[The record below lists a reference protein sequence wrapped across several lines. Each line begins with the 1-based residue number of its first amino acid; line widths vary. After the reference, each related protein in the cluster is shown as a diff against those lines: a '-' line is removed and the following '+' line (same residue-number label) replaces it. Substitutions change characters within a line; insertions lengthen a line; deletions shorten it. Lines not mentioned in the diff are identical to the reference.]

1 LFYPLGNVNDYKLMQ
16 MKKVDPVWKFFLAYM
31 AGVALLILL
40 AMLFSSCKLTR
51 DVSKNS
57 TDSSSVKTDRTE
69 YSRTDSSRN
78 TKEKDSDRITF
89 VYPVDTTVNNYYTYP
104 STVIY
109 EKIKEKQEDKSFDY
123 ESFRRE
129 LLDSVNKKEEVKQV
143 ASKAGTDPLTIGLIV
158 FAGILALGII
168 KKLGIL

>member
-1 LFYPLGNVNDYKLMQ
+1 
-16 MKKVDPVWKFFLAYM
+16 MKKDAADKFVSYCAWGSCIFL
-31 AGVALLILL
+31 GLVILFG
-40 AMLFSSCKLTR
+40 ACSCKLTR

-57 TDSSSVKTDRTE
+57 SDSSSVKTDRTE

-129 LLDSVNKKEEVKQV
+129 LLDSVSKKEEVKQV
-143 ASKAGTDPLTIGLIV
+143 ASETKIGPSTFEWVLI
-158 FAGILALGII
+158 ALGALVVLRLL
-168 KKLGIL
+168 KKWEIL

>member
-1 LFYPLGNVNDYKLMQ
+1 MQ

-143 ASKAGTDPLTIGLIV
+143 ASETKIGPSTFEWVLI
-158 FAGILALGII
+158 ALGALVVLRLL
-168 KKLGIL
+168 KKWEIL

>member
-1 LFYPLGNVNDYKLMQ
+1 
-16 MKKVDPVWKFFLAYM
+16 MKKDAADKFVSYCAWGSCIFL
-31 AGVALLILL
+31 GLVILFG
-40 AMLFSSCKLTR
+40 ACSCKLTR

-57 TDSSSVKTDRTE
+57 SDSSSVKTDRTE

-143 ASKAGTDPLTIGLIV
+143 ASESKLGPSTFEWVLIGLGALIV
-158 FAGILALGII
+158 LRLLKKWEIL
-168 KKLGIL
+168 

>member
-1 LFYPLGNVNDYKLMQ
+1 
-16 MKKVDPVWKFFLAYM
+16 MKKDAADKFVSYCAWGSCIFL
-31 AGVALLILL
+31 GLVILFG
-40 AMLFSSCKLTR
+40 ACSCKLTR

-57 TDSSSVKTDRTE
+57 SDSSSVKTDRTE

-143 ASKAGTDPLTIGLIV
+143 ASETKIGPSTFEWVLI
-158 FAGILALGII
+158 ALGALVVLRLL
-168 KKLGIL
+168 KKWEIL

>member
-1 LFYPLGNVNDYKLMQ
+1 
-16 MKKVDPVWKFFLAYM
+16 
-31 AGVALLILL
+31 
-40 AMLFSSCKLTR
+40 
-51 DVSKNS
+51 
-57 TDSSSVKTDRTE
+57 VKTDRTE

>member
-1 LFYPLGNVNDYKLMQ
+1 
-16 MKKVDPVWKFFLAYM
+16 MKKDAADKFVSYCAWGSCIFL
-31 AGVALLILL
+31 GLVILFG
-40 AMLFSSCKLTR
+40 ACSCKLTR

-57 TDSSSVKTDRTE
+57 SDSSSVKTDRTE

-129 LLDSVNKKEEVKQV
+129 LLDSVSKKEEVKQV
-143 ASKAGTDPLTIGLIV
+143 EVKAGTDAVTIALLVFGGIVGLIV
-158 FAGILALGII
+158 VLVVLRLLKKWEIL
-168 KKLGIL
+168 